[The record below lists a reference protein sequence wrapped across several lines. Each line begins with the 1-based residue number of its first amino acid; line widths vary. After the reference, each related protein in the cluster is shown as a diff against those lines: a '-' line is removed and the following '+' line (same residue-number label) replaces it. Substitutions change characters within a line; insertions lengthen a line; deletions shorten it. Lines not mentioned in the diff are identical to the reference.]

1 MIIARG
7 ALAAG
12 IVLTAQ
18 LFSAQMAL
26 AQGTQVQLGQGED
39 NSDQPVEVT
48 SDEAQFDRDARTA
61 RFTGDVL
68 VVQGTMRLNGDLV
81 DVFYGPGP
89 DGENR
94 IERVQAF
101 GNVVLVN
108 GPEAA
113 EGDEAD
119 YTVETGEVII
129 TGDVLLTQ
137 GDNVMTGERL
147 RANVDDGTGVMEGRV
162 RVLFLPEE
170 DDEAPGSGGSGQ

>member
-1 MIIARG
+1 MTIARG
-7 ALAAG
+7 ALAAS
-12 IVLTAQ
+12 ILLWAQ
-18 LFSAQMAL
+18 LLSAQIGA
-26 AQGTQVQLGQGED
+26 AQGTQVQLGPGED

-48 SDEAQFDRDARTA
+48 SDEAQFDRDAGTA

-68 VVQGTMRLNGDLV
+68 VVQGTMRLNGDVV

-94 IERVQAF
+94 IERVRAV

-119 YTVETGEVII
+119 YSVETGEVVL

-137 GDNVMTGERL
+137 GENLMTGERL

-162 RVLFLPEE
+162 RVLFLPENE
-170 DDEAPGSGGSGQ
+170 TGGSGQ

>member
-1 MIIARG
+1 MKFRPA
-7 ALAAG
+7 ALAAA
-12 IVLTAQ
+12 ISLAAQ
-18 LFSAQMAL
+18 AAL
-26 AQGTQVQLGQGED
+26 AQGTAVTLGQGED

-48 SDEAQFDRDARTA
+48 SDAAEFDRDAQTA
-61 RFTGDVL
+61 RFSGDVL
-68 VVQGTMRLNGDLV
+68 VVQGTMRLNGDIV

-94 IERVQAF
+94 IERVRAF

-119 YTVETGEVII
+119 YRVETGEVVL

-137 GDNVMTGERL
+137 GDNLMTGERL
-147 RANVDDGTGVMEGRV
+147 RANVNDGTGVMEGRV
-162 RVLFLPEE
+162 RVLFLPGEE
-170 DDEAPGSGGSGQ
+170 DGGAEAGAAGQ